1 MKASA
6 LPLIS
11 IAILCLIC
19 SSSVHA
25 AEPPAAVAG
34 APAESEA
41 YGPPSPYGPFAP
53 PDLRKNPASPAEAT
67 GQSVG
72 GASKR
77 VPELLK
83 SARDLR
89 ARGDLDGAIGAWR
102 SALTSGSH
110 SPDVFADLG
119 DALAEKGDID
129 AAIRQYTEAVG
140 LGKRQTWSD
149 GRVRDGDL
157 QLRFALLLVRAKAY
171 PDAVALFR
179 WGVVSLSREEKEQ
192 IRTEWSEAALQSD
205 AGERRRLEATIHL
218 ALGMR
223 YMAQGKGDR
232 SAEQTQAAADIFP
245 DDPAIQLRIGDVM
258 AAKGRFTDAHIAWLR
273 AAGSDN
279 MAVRN
284 LATRSL
290 ARME

>member
-11 IAILCLIC
+11 LAILCLIC
-19 SSSVHA
+19 ASCAYA
-25 AEPPAAVAG
+25 AEPPAAVADV
-34 APAESEA
+34 PAKSEV
-41 YGPPSPYGPFAP
+41 YGPPAPYGPFAP
-53 PDLRKNPASPAEAT
+53 PDLRKDTASPAEAI
-67 GQSVG
+67 GQPVA

-77 VPELLK
+77 LPELLK
-83 SARDLR
+83 SARELR

-102 SALTSGSH
+102 AALASGSH

-129 AAIRQYTEAVG
+129 AGIRQYAEAVG

-157 QLRFALLLVRAKAY
+157 QFRFALLLLRANAY

-179 WGVVSLSREEKEQ
+179 WGLVSLSRDEKGQ
-192 IRTEWSEAALQSD
+192 LRIEWSEAGLQSD
-205 AGERRRLEATIHL
+205 ARERRRLEATIHL

-223 YMAQGKGDR
+223 YMAQGKVDR

-245 DDPAIQLRIGDVM
+245 DDPAIQLRMGDVL

-279 MAVRN
+279 LAVRD
-284 LATRSL
+284 LAARTLR
-290 ARME
+290 RME